1 MNRTHSLIRLSAVA
15 LFTAFLM
22 VPTGLGAD
30 VTPPDQRKPAPRW
43 KLPRMTGGSAQ
54 LADFKGKVLLLNFW
68 ATWCAPCRT
77 EMPWFSEF
85 QEKYK
90 ADGLEVVG
98 ISVDEKGWSVVKPF
112 VADKSHGVNYTILL
126 DTMDLTVMYKLA
138 TMPKTVLIDR
148 DGKVAAIH
156 NGLVEKDSFESEI
169 KAVLGT
175 P

>member
-1 MNRTHSLIRLSAVA
+1 MRPFILLLAALIVA
-15 LFTAFLM
+15 PAH
-22 VPTGLGAD
+22 LGAD

-43 KLPRMTGGSAQ
+43 KLPSLNGPRVE
-54 LADFKGKVLLLNFW
+54 LADYKGKVLLLNFW
-68 ATWCAPCRT
+68 ATWCGPCRT

-85 QEKYK
+85 ATKYK

-98 ISVDEKGWSVVKPF
+98 ISVDEKGWKVIKPF
-112 VADKSHGVNYTILL
+112 VADPAHGINYTILW

-156 NGLVEKDSFESEI
+156 NGLVEKDSFEGEI
-169 KAVLGT
+169 KQVLGK
-175 P
+175 

>member
-1 MNRTHSLIRLSAVA
+1 MRSSFTIRSGAVLFVTVLSLTA
-15 LFTAFLM
+15 LHAA
-22 VPTGLGAD
+22 GD

-43 KLPRMTGGSAQ
+43 KLPSMTGGNVQ
-54 LADFKGKVLLLNFW
+54 LADYKGKVLLLNFW

-85 QEKYK
+85 AEKYK
-90 ADGLEVVG
+90 ADGLAVVG
-98 ISVDEKGWSVVKPF
+98 ISVDDKGWNVVKPF
-112 VADKSHGVNYTILL
+112 VADTSHGINYTILL
-126 DTMDLTVMYKLA
+126 DTMDLTVMYKLG

-156 NGLVEKDSFESEI
+156 NGLVEKEPFEGEI
-169 KAVLGT
+169 RTVLGK